1 MYRYTLFSHHKPIQ
15 NHGGRDIILG
25 SRNVLGCSK
34 IFLRVQNY
42 TTMIA
47 HRITS
52 ILPQCFF
59 PRQNRGHFYGQSS
72 YYLFLQGF
80 HPTRREPSL
89 RAASQAFAPRANRFS
104 LLLRPHEYRR
114 EVSSSRVQK
123 RYKKRPMTEAR
134 LKNQLRNRGSQR
146 RPLWFA
152 PPSPLRGQVRSTRW
166 AVARRVAVPNAKP
179 DAKKKTRARYFLGR
193 CAGTGRPAASASRA
207 R

>member
-152 PPSPLRGQVRSTRW
+152 PPCAGRFARRDGPSGAGSRCQTRNRTPRRRH
-166 AVARRVAVPNAKP
+166 ALDPSSADARAPANPRRARRV
-179 DAKKKTRARYFLGR
+179 
-193 CAGTGRPAASASRA
+193 
-207 R
+207 